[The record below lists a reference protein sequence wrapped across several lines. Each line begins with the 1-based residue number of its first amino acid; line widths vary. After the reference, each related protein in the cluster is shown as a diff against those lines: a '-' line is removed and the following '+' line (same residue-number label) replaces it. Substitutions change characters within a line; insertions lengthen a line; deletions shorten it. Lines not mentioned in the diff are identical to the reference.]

1 MLTRMQVDHEID
13 QGAFQLRAR
22 AGETNKTAPA
32 EFCRPIKI
40 QEIQSCAERD
50 VIERLGQSWFVAPSA
65 HDTICARVF
74 ANRNALVRQ
83 IRSFQKQVALRFV
96 ERARALR
103 KIGNLLADLAHFRFK
118 FVARFATRLF
128 PADLLTQTIALRL

>member
-50 VIERLGQSWFVAPSA
+50 VIDRLGQSWFVAPSA

-74 ANRNALVRQ
+74 SNRNALMREIRDLKKQ
-83 IRSFQKQVALRFV
+83 IGLRRLGGRRS
-96 ERARALR
+96 
-103 KIGNLLADLAHFRFK
+103 
-118 FVARFATRLF
+118 
-128 PADLLTQTIALRL
+128 